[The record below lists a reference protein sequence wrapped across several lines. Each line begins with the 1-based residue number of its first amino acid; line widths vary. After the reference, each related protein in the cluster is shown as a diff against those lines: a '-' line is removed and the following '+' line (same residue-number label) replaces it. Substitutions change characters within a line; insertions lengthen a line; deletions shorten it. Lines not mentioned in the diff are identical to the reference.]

1 MVLTTLSIIA
11 LLPFI
16 YPLRLLIKKRDLNL
30 FDLVILFHTLN
41 FVITPLKYGGKL
53 HLDDGIVFQEFIY
66 YFSFIIAI
74 LALSMYWHKKNE
86 NKINLIN
93 ITKFI
98 AQYQEIKVNLVGKVL
113 LVVAIIVSLVF
124 YLPRATYI
132 LHVEEL
138 GVEVDYQ
145 TKAAV
150 SMWGAVWY
158 LLGIIF
164 SLSLV
169 LSYKKKKINKFNL
182 AMSIAYFLMLIFF
195 PRRVFLLGMLFL
207 IIVLYSIYREAI
219 TKKLLGM
226 LAGFGIAFYLIYFPF
241 YNIMRSSNFIF
252 DSQHPIDSLVEI
264 VSNAMDNWSYR
275 DTNEDSA
282 GSTSSRSLGLYT
294 ALYDLIRHNP
304 DMKLG
309 ELTYESIDVALPKI
323 INPNKGEGPEHVLE
337 GMTKRYVDQADSFLL
352 HAYGEI
358 HYLGFLY
365 TVFLYV
371 LFFALYSAYANL
383 WKKHLYSNLIPFYI
397 AFLMVSLTWNVEGGV
412 SGNFS
417 WFFGSFVTL
426 LLIWII
432 EKVKF
437 IQLK

>member
-1 MVLTTLSIIA
+1 
-11 LLPFI
+11 
-16 YPLRLLIKKRDLNL
+16 
-30 FDLVILFHTLN
+30 
-41 FVITPLKYGGKL
+41 
-53 HLDDGIVFQEFIY
+53 
-66 YFSFIIAI
+66 
-74 LALSMYWHKKNE
+74 
-86 NKINLIN
+86 
-93 ITKFI
+93 
-98 AQYQEIKVNLVGKVL
+98 
-113 LVVAIIVSLVF
+113 
-124 YLPRATYI
+124 
-132 LHVEEL
+132 
-138 GVEVDYQ
+138 
-145 TKAAV
+145 
-150 SMWGAVWY
+150 
-158 LLGIIF
+158 
-164 SLSLV
+164 
-169 LSYKKKKINKFNL
+169 
-182 AMSIAYFLMLIFF
+182 MLIFF

-207 IIVLYSIYREAI
+207 IIVLYSIYSEAI

-352 HAYGEI
+352 HAYGEF

-383 WKKHLYSNLIPFYI
+383 WKKHLYSNLVPFYI